1 MKEQTKK
8 FQYVKNYDN
17 MLEIH
22 NDINF

>member
-8 FQYVKNYDN
+8 FQHVKNYDN